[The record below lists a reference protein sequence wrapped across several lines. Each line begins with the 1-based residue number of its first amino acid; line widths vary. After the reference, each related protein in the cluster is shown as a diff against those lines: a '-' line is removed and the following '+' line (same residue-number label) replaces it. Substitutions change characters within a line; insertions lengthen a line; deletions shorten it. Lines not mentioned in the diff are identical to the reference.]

1 MSVIVI
7 GRFRV
12 ASTDQAKQAL
22 SSDAAVLDE
31 ITEDAKRMGA
41 LHHQFLEGDGELL
54 VLDEWES
61 AEAFNRFFQS
71 NTKVPTVMQNA
82 GVQGEP
88 RFEFFSPVEAA
99 GTF

>member
-1 MSVIVI
+1 MSVFVI
-7 GRFRV
+7 GRFPV
-12 ASTDQAKQAL
+12 ANLAQAKEAL
-22 SSDAAVLDE
+22 ASNAALLDE
-31 ITEDAKRMGA
+31 ITEESKQIGA
-41 LHHQFLEGDGELL
+41 LHHQFLESGGELL

-61 AEAFNRFFQS
+61 AEAFNRFFQT

-88 RFEFFSPVEAA
+88 TFEFLTPVDAA

>member
-12 ASTDQAKQAL
+12 ASTADAKQAL
-22 SSDAAVLDE
+22 SSDPALVDE
-31 ITEDAKRMGA
+31 ISEEAKQLGA
-41 LHHQFLEGDGELL
+41 VHHRFLEGDGELL

-61 AEAFNRFFQS
+61 VDAFNRFFQS
-71 NTKVPTVMQNA
+71 NTKIPTVMQNA

-88 RFEFFSPVEAA
+88 RFEFFSPMEAP